1 MKFIEVHHD
10 KSPILINMDM
20 VVYIQEYDNGKAA
33 IYLEPNKGHG
43 LITTDESYSDIL
55 ELINK

>member
-1 MKFIEVHHD
+1 
-10 KSPILINMDM
+10 MDM

-55 ELINK
+55 EIIKK